1 MTNSTVIQQ
10 LKQHQADVMS
20 TISIVVSIP
29 ALLASLPVCWV
40 LRRHW
45 RAFVCHRCCYNP
57 FLRKLIPPEPTESD
71 IVLSLI
77 LLLQTS
83 DLFFA
88 IGFLLTPINDL
99 AFICTLQ
106 GALLQL
112 SGPCAMLFSMCLS
125 IELFIVIKSMLKGKS
140 PSSNGRIRLMNYC
153 FVSVFCSSSFLIA
166 DAIFDGFGRKDAT
179 DAKDV
184 AWCWVR
190 IFKKCF
196 FKNRFVIIVC
206 HHF

>member
-1 MTNSTVIQQ
+1 MTY
-10 LKQHQADVMS
+10 
-20 TISIVVSIP
+20 
-29 ALLASLPVCWV
+29 
-40 LRRHW
+40 W

-57 FLRKLIPPEPTESD
+57 FLSKLIPPEPTESD

-190 IFKKCF
+190 TKCF
-196 FKNRFVIIVC
+196 LRIDL
-206 HHF
+206 